1 MQRGSGVTEG
11 TKRAGFSSYA
21 PIAGWLPDYERSWL
35 RADAIA
41 AATVWAL
48 LVPEAMAYASLAG
61 MPPETGLWTA
71 PLALLGYAIFGTSK
85 QLNVGPSSTVA
96 VLSLSVVTPI
106 AGGDPEV
113 FIALT
118 SWLAILLGLIFI
130 ILGIFKAGFI
140 ADFMSKPVLDGFI
153 IGLALTIAAGQL
165 HKLFGLDVDGSNFF
179 QDIWYVVRD
188 LGETNWATF
197 LVGAGSLAAL
207 FLIDRFV
214 PRLPGALVVMFAA
227 IFIVSISSLE
237 ERGVH
242 IVGEIPG
249 GLPPFGLPE
258 SVGFSNIVALIPGA
272 LAILIVGFAESVAA
286 ARSYASKH
294 GYEID
299 ASQEMIALGASN
311 FGAGFSG
318 GFVVDG
324 SLSKTAAADG
334 AGQKTQMTSIIVA
347 VLVLITALWFT
358 WLFENL
364 PEATLAAIVIH
375 AVWHLID
382 FGKISRYLDI
392 RKDDF
397 WAGLVALVG
406 VLAFGILPGLA
417 MAVILSLFFLVG
429 RASRPNTE
437 ILGEVAPDE
446 TGISVYRSIERFPDA
461 RQVPGL
467 LIYRFDAQLFFANAP
482 VFEKQ
487 LMTALRAADPAVE
500 VVLVDAESI
509 SDIDSTALVMLA
521 ELEHKLSADGISIW
535 YARLR
540 GEPLEVVA
548 RADTFAHLED
558 PTLYPTIGAG
568 VEAFESGAR

>member
-1 MQRGSGVTEG
+1 MTEG
-11 TKRAGFSSYA
+11 TKTAGFSSYF

-71 PLALLGYAIFGTSK
+71 PLALLGYAVFGTSK

-96 VLSLSVVTPI
+96 VLSLSVVAPI
-106 AGGDPEV
+106 AGGDPEA

-118 SWLAILLGLIFI
+118 SWLAILLGVMFI
-130 ILGIFKAGFI
+130 IFGIFKAGFI

-153 IGLALTIAAGQL
+153 VGLALTIAAGQL

-179 QDIWYVVRD
+179 QDIWFVVRD

-197 LVGAGSLAAL
+197 LVGAASLAAL
-207 FLIDRFV
+207 FLIDRFI

-227 IFIVSISSLE
+227 IIIVSISSLE

-249 GLPPFGLPE
+249 GLPPFGFPD
-258 SVGFSNIVALIPGA
+258 SVGFSSIVSLIPGA

-358 WLFENL
+358 GLFENL

-382 FGKISRYLDI
+382 LGKISRYLDI

-406 VLAFGILPGLA
+406 VLAFGILPGLGL
-417 MAVILSLFFLVG
+417 AVILSLFFLVG

-437 ILGEVAPDE
+437 ILGEVAHDD
-446 TGISVYRSIERFPDA
+446 TGVSVYRSIERFPSA
-461 RQVPGL
+461 GTVPGL

-482 VFEKQ
+482 VFENH
-487 LMTALRAADPAVE
+487 LMTAVRAADPAVE

-521 ELEHKLSADGISIW
+521 ELERKLSADGISIW

-540 GEPLEVVA
+540 GEPLEVVE

-558 PTLYPTIGAG
+558 PVLYPTIGAA
-568 VEAFESGAR
+568 VEAFQSGAR

>member
-1 MQRGSGVTEG
+1 MARDTRETSAWTE
-11 TKRAGFSSYA
+11 YV

-35 RADAIA
+35 TADAIA

-61 MPPETGLWTA
+61 MPPETGLWAA
-71 PLALLGYAIFGTSK
+71 PLALLGYAIFGTSR

-96 VLSLSVVTPI
+96 VLSLSVVAPV
-106 AGGDPEV
+106 AAGDPEA

-118 SWLAILLGLIFI
+118 SWLAILVGVFFI
-130 ILGIFKAGFI
+130 ILGVFKAGFI

-179 QDIWYVVRD
+179 EDIWFVIRD
-188 LGETNWATF
+188 LGETNWWTF
-197 LVGAGSLAAL
+197 AVGAGSLAAL
-207 FLIDRFV
+207 FLIDRFI

-227 IFIVSISSLE
+227 IILVSISNLE
-237 ERGVH
+237 MRGVH
-242 IVGEIPG
+242 IIGEIPG
-249 GLPPFGLPE
+249 GLPPFGFPD
-258 SVGFSNIVALIPGA
+258 SVGFGNIVDLIPGA

-286 ARSYASKH
+286 ARKYASKH
-294 GYEID
+294 GYEVD

-334 AGQKTQMTSIIVA
+334 AGQKTQMTSLIVA

-358 WLFENL
+358 GLFENL

-382 FGKISRYLDI
+382 FGKISRYYNI
-392 RKDDF
+392 RKNDF
-397 WAGLVALVG
+397 WAGLAALVG
-406 VLAFGILPGLA
+406 VLAFGILPGLGL
-417 MAVILSLFFLVG
+417 AVILSLFFLVG
-429 RASRPNTE
+429 RASRPKTE
-437 ILGEVAPDE
+437 ILGEVTLE
-446 TGISVYRSIERFPDA
+446 NSGVTVYRSTERFPAA
-461 RQVPGL
+461 RQLPGL

-482 VFEKQ
+482 VFEER
-487 LMTALRAADPAVE
+487 LIEAVRAAERPVE

-509 SDIDSTALVMLA
+509 SDIDSTALVMLT
-521 ELEHKLSADGISIW
+521 ELEQKLADQGISIW
-535 YARLR
+535 YARVR
-540 GEPLEVVA
+540 GEPLEVVQNA
-548 RADTFAHLED
+548 ETFAHLDE
-558 PTLYPTIGAG
+558 PTIFPTVHSG
-568 VEAFESGAR
+568 VEAFESGDR

>member
-1 MQRGSGVTEG
+1 MTEG
-11 TKRAGFSSYA
+11 TKTAGFSSYL

-71 PLALLGYAIFGTSK
+71 PLALLGYAVFGTSK
-85 QLNVGPSSTVA
+85 QLNVGPSSPVA
-96 VLSLSVVTPI
+96 ILSLSVVTPI
-106 AGGDPEV
+106 AGGDPEA

-118 SWLAILLGLIFI
+118 SWLAILLGVMFI
-130 ILGIFKAGFI
+130 IFGIFKAGFI

-153 IGLALTIAAGQL
+153 VGLALTIAAGQL

-179 QDIWYVVRD
+179 QDIWFVVRD

-197 LVGAGSLAAL
+197 LVGAASLAAL
-207 FLIDRFV
+207 FLIDRFI

-227 IFIVSISSLE
+227 IIIVSISSLE

-249 GLPPFGLPE
+249 GLPPFGFPD
-258 SVGFSNIVALIPGA
+258 SVGFSSIVSLIPGA

-358 WLFENL
+358 GLFENL

-382 FGKISRYLDI
+382 LGKISRYLDI

-417 MAVILSLFFLVG
+417 LAVILSLFFLVG

-437 ILGEVAPDE
+437 ILGEIAHDD
-446 TGISVYRSIERFPDA
+446 TGVSVYRSIERFPSA
-461 RQVPGL
+461 GTVPGL

-482 VFEKQ
+482 VFEDH
-487 LMTALRAADPAVE
+487 LMTAVRAADPAVE

-521 ELEHKLSADGISIW
+521 ELERKLSADGISIW

-540 GEPLEVVA
+540 GEPLEVVE

-558 PTLYPTIGAG
+558 PVLYPTIGAG
-568 VEAFESGAR
+568 VEAFQSGAR

>member
-1 MQRGSGVTEG
+1 MAEETTTESGWADYV
-11 TKRAGFSSYA
+11 
-21 PIAGWLPDYERSWL
+21 PIADWLPDYERSWL
-35 RADAIA
+35 SADAIA

-96 VLSLSVVTPI
+96 VLSLSVVAPV
-106 AGGDPEV
+106 AAGDPAA

-118 SWLAILLGLIFI
+118 SWLAILVGIFFV

-153 IGLALTIAAGQL
+153 VGLALTIAAGQL

-179 QDIWYVVRD
+179 QDIWFVIRD
-188 LGETNWATF
+188 LGETNWAT
-197 LVGAGSLAAL
+197 LAVGAGSLAAL

-214 PRLPGALVVMFAA
+214 PRLPGALIVMFAA
-227 IFIVSISSLE
+227 IILLSVTNLE

-242 IVGEIPG
+242 VIGEIPG
-249 GLPPFGLPE
+249 GLPPFGLPD
-258 SVGFSNIVALIPGA
+258 SVGLSNIVALIPGA

-286 ARSYASKH
+286 AREYATKH

-299 ASQEMIALGASN
+299 ASQEMIALGSSN
-311 FGAGFSG
+311 IGAGFSG

-334 AGQKTQMTSIIVA
+334 AGQKTQMTSLIVA
-347 VLVLITALWFT
+347 VMVLITALWFT
-358 WLFENL
+358 GLFENL

-382 FGKISRYLDI
+382 FGKISRYIDI

-406 VLAFGILPGLA
+406 VLAFGILQGLGL
-417 MAVILSLFFLVG
+417 AVILSLFFLVG
-429 RASRPNTE
+429 RASRPSTA
-437 ILGEVAPDE
+437 ILGEVTHEDS
-446 TGISVYRSIERFPDA
+446 GITMYRSIDRHPNA
-461 RQVPGL
+461 RQIPGL

-482 VFEKQ
+482 VFEQ
-487 LMTALRAADPAVE
+487 ELMEAIRASRIPVE
-500 VVLVDAESI
+500 VVLVDAEGI
-509 SDIDSTALVMLA
+509 PDLDSTALVMLHD
-521 ELEHKLSADGISIW
+521 LQGKLADQGLDMW
-535 YARLR
+535 FARVR
-540 GEPLEVVA
+540 SEPLGIVEDA
-548 RADTFAHLED
+548 EIFAHLRE
-558 PTLYPTIGAG
+558 PTIYPTIGSA
-568 VEAFESGAR
+568 VAAFESRPDR

>member
-1 MQRGSGVTEG
+1 MTEG
-11 TKRAGFSSYA
+11 TKTAGFSSYF

-71 PLALLGYAIFGTSK
+71 PLALLGYAVFGTSK

-96 VLSLSVVTPI
+96 VLSLSVVAPI
-106 AGGDPEV
+106 AGGDPEA

-118 SWLAILLGLIFI
+118 SWLAILLGVMFI
-130 ILGIFKAGFI
+130 IFGIFKAGFI

-153 IGLALTIAAGQL
+153 VGLALTIAAGQL

-179 QDIWYVVRD
+179 QDIWFVVRD

-197 LVGAGSLAAL
+197 LVGAASLAAL
-207 FLIDRFV
+207 FLIDRFI

-227 IFIVSISSLE
+227 IIIVSISSLE

-249 GLPPFGLPE
+249 GLPPFGFPD
-258 SVGFSNIVALIPGA
+258 SVGFSSVVSLIPGA

-358 WLFENL
+358 GLFENL

-382 FGKISRYLDI
+382 LGKISRYLDI

-406 VLAFGILPGLA
+406 VLAFGILP
-417 MAVILSLFFLVG
+417 
-429 RASRPNTE
+429 
-437 ILGEVAPDE
+437 
-446 TGISVYRSIERFPDA
+446 
-461 RQVPGL
+461 
-467 LIYRFDAQLFFANAP
+467 
-482 VFEKQ
+482 
-487 LMTALRAADPAVE
+487 
-500 VVLVDAESI
+500 
-509 SDIDSTALVMLA
+509 
-521 ELEHKLSADGISIW
+521 
-535 YARLR
+535 
-540 GEPLEVVA
+540 
-548 RADTFAHLED
+548 
-558 PTLYPTIGAG
+558 
-568 VEAFESGAR
+568 

>member
-1 MQRGSGVTEG
+1 MARETRETSGWTE
-11 TKRAGFSSYA
+11 YV
-21 PIAGWLPDYERSWL
+21 PIADWLPDYQRSWL
-35 RADAIA
+35 TADAIA

-61 MPPETGLWTA
+61 MPPETGLWAA
-71 PLALLGYAIFGTSK
+71 PLALLGYAIFGTSR

-96 VLSLSVVTPI
+96 VLSLSVVAPV
-106 AGGDPEV
+106 AAGDPEA

-118 SWLAILLGLIFI
+118 SWLAILVGVFFVIF
-130 ILGIFKAGFI
+130 GIFKAGFI

-153 IGLALTIAAGQL
+153 VGLALTIAAGQL

-179 QDIWYVVRD
+179 EDIWFVIRD
-188 LGETNWATF
+188 LGETNWWTF
-197 LVGAGSLAAL
+197 AVGAGSLAAL
-207 FLIDRFV
+207 FLIDRFI

-227 IFIVSISSLE
+227 IILLSITNLE
-237 ERGVH
+237 QRGVH
-242 IVGEIPG
+242 VIGEIPG
-249 GLPPFGLPE
+249 GLPPFGFPD
-258 SVGFSNIVALIPGA
+258 SVGFSNVVELIPGA
-272 LAILIVGFAESVAA
+272 LAVLIVGFAESVAA
-286 ARSYASKH
+286 ARKYASKH
-294 GYEID
+294 GYEVD

-311 FGAGFSG
+311 LGAGFSG

-358 WLFENL
+358 GIFENL

-382 FGKISRYLDI
+382 FGKISRYYNI
-392 RKDDF
+392 RKNDF

-406 VLAFGILPGLA
+406 VLAFGILSGLGL
-417 MAVILSLFFLVG
+417 AVILSLFFLVG
-429 RASRPNTE
+429 RASRPKTE
-437 ILGEVAPDE
+437 ILGEVTLE
-446 TGISVYRSIERFPDA
+446 ESGITVYRSIERFPDA
-461 RQVPGL
+461 GQLPGL

-482 VFEKQ
+482 VFEEH
-487 LMTALRAADPAVE
+487 LMEAVRAAEQPVE

-521 ELEHKLSADGISIW
+521 ELEQKLADQGISTW
-535 YARLR
+535 YARVR
-540 GEPLEVVA
+540 GEPLEVVQNA
-548 RADTFAHLED
+548 ETFAHLEE
-558 PTLYPTIGAG
+558 PTIFPTVGSG

>member
-1 MQRGSGVTEG
+1 MAQKTAETSAWTE
-11 TKRAGFSSYA
+11 YV
-21 PIAGWLPDYERSWL
+21 PIAGWLPDYQRSWL
-35 RADAIA
+35 TADAIA

-71 PLALLGYAIFGTSK
+71 PLALLGYAIFGTSR

-96 VLSLSVVTPI
+96 VLSLSVVAPV
-106 AGGDPEV
+106 AAGDPEA

-118 SWLAILLGLIFI
+118 SWLAILVGGFFI
-130 ILGIFKAGFI
+130 IFGVFKAGFI

-179 QDIWYVVRD
+179 EDIWFVIRD
-188 LGETNWATF
+188 LGETNWWTF
-197 LVGAGSLAAL
+197 AVGAGSLAAL
-207 FLIDRFV
+207 FLIDRFI
-214 PRLPGALVVMFAA
+214 PRLPGALVVMFGA
-227 IFIVSISSLE
+227 IILLSISNLE
-237 ERGVH
+237 ARGVH
-242 IVGEIPG
+242 VIGEIPG
-249 GLPPFGLPE
+249 GLPPFGLPD
-258 SVGFSNIVALIPGA
+258 SVGFSNIVDLIPGA

-286 ARSYASKH
+286 ARKYASKH
-294 GYEID
+294 GYEVD

-311 FGAGFSG
+311 LGAGFSG

-347 VLVLITALWFT
+347 VLVLITAMWFT
-358 WLFENL
+358 GIFENL

-382 FGKISRYLDI
+382 FGKISRYYNI
-392 RKDDF
+392 RKNDF
-397 WAGLVALVG
+397 WAGLAALVG
-406 VLAFGILPGLA
+406 VLAFGILPGLGL
-417 MAVILSLFFLVG
+417 AVILSLFFLVG
-429 RASRPNTE
+429 RASRPKTE
-437 ILGEVAPDE
+437 ILGEVTLE
-446 TGISVYRSIERFPDA
+446 NSGVTVYRSTERFPDA
-461 RQVPGL
+461 GQLPGL

-482 VFEKQ
+482 VFEER
-487 LMTALRAADPAVE
+487 LMEAVRAAERPVE

-521 ELEHKLSADGISIW
+521 ELEQKLAAEGISIW
-535 YARLR
+535 YARVR
-540 GEPLEVVA
+540 GEPLEVVQNA
-548 RADTFAHLED
+548 ETFAHLD
-558 PTLYPTIGAG
+558 KPTIFPTVHSA
-568 VEAFESGAR
+568 VEAFQSGAR

>member
-1 MQRGSGVTEG
+1 MTEG
-11 TKRAGFSSYA
+11 TKTAGFSSYL

-71 PLALLGYAIFGTSK
+71 PLALLGYAVFGTSK

-96 VLSLSVVTPI
+96 VLSLSVVAPI
-106 AGGDPEV
+106 AGGDPEA

-118 SWLAILLGLIFI
+118 SWLAILLGVMFI
-130 ILGIFKAGFI
+130 IFGIFKAGFI

-153 IGLALTIAAGQL
+153 VGLALTIAAGQL

-179 QDIWYVVRD
+179 QDIWFVVRD

-197 LVGAGSLAAL
+197 LVGAASLAAL
-207 FLIDRFV
+207 FLIDRFI

-227 IFIVSISSLE
+227 IIIVSISSLE

-249 GLPPFGLPE
+249 GLPPFGFPD
-258 SVGFSNIVALIPGA
+258 SVGFSSIVSLIPGA

-358 WLFENL
+358 GLFENL

-382 FGKISRYLDI
+382 LGKISRYLDI

-417 MAVILSLFFLVG
+417 LAVILSLFVHVG

-437 ILGEVAPDE
+437 ILGEIAHDD
-446 TGISVYRSIERFPDA
+446 TGVSVYRSIERFPSA
-461 RQVPGL
+461 GTVPGL

-482 VFEKQ
+482 VFEDH
-487 LMTALRAADPAVE
+487 LMTAVRAADPAVE

-521 ELEHKLSADGISIW
+521 ELERKLSADGISIW

-540 GEPLEVVA
+540 GEPLEVVE

-558 PTLYPTIGAG
+558 PVLYPTIGAG
-568 VEAFESGAR
+568 VEAFQSGAR

>member
-1 MQRGSGVTEG
+1 MTEG
-11 TKRAGFSSYA
+11 TKTAGFSSYL

-71 PLALLGYAIFGTSK
+71 PLALLGYAVFGTSK

-96 VLSLSVVTPI
+96 VLSLSVVAPI
-106 AGGDPEV
+106 AGGDPEA
-113 FIALT
+113 FISLT
-118 SWLAILLGLIFI
+118 SWLAILLGVMFI
-130 ILGIFKAGFI
+130 IFGIFKAGFI

-153 IGLALTIAAGQL
+153 VGLALTIAAGQL

-179 QDIWYVVRD
+179 QDIWFVVRD

-197 LVGAGSLAAL
+197 LVGAASLAAL
-207 FLIDRFV
+207 FLIDRFI

-227 IFIVSISSLE
+227 IIIVSISSLE

-249 GLPPFGLPE
+249 GLPPFGFPD
-258 SVGFSNIVALIPGA
+258 SVGFSIIVSLIPGA

-358 WLFENL
+358 GLFENL

-382 FGKISRYLDI
+382 LGKISRYLDI

-417 MAVILSLFFLVG
+417 LAVILSLFFLVG

-437 ILGEVAPDE
+437 ILGEIAHDD
-446 TGISVYRSIERFPDA
+446 TGVSVYRSIERFPSA
-461 RQVPGL
+461 GTVPGL

-482 VFEKQ
+482 VFEDH
-487 LMTALRAADPAVE
+487 LMTAVRAADPAVE

-521 ELEHKLSADGISIW
+521 ELERKLSADGISIW

-540 GEPLEVVA
+540 GEPLEVVE

-558 PTLYPTIGAG
+558 PVLYPTIGAG
-568 VEAFESGAR
+568 VEAFQSGAR